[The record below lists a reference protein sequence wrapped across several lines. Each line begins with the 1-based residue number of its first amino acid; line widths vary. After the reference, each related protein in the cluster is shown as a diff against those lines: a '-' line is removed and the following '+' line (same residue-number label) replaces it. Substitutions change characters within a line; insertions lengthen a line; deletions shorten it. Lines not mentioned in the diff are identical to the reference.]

1 MNADK
6 KKNGSFFSEYALFRN
21 PILCEIIG
29 VAPVLAVAVSIKT
42 GLLLSAMMFC
52 SLIITEALT
61 KVFFEKLSAPVRMLM
76 YFLTGSAVS
85 VTAMAVTDKLLPT
98 LSAELGLFLPLTAV
112 SSFTAVHCERYAVEK
127 SKHPFAKHALFSAA
141 GYTFVTLAVSAVRE
155 LAAYGTLFGLKITSH
170 GISRGYLMPFFAL
183 ILMGFMSAGLKAF
196 AERHGSADVVENA
209 FMEHSILVDGESAE
223 EDMRRFV
230 RIKTA
235 FAVRKKEQKE
245 KKTEKERIKSE
256 KKRIEAERRRVE
268 AERKEKEKT
277 EKAERERL
285 EKERA
290 ERERLEKERAE
301 RERLE
306 KEQAERERLEKERA
320 ERERLEKERAERERL
335 EKERAERER
344 LEKERAER
352 ERLEKERAER
362 ELLEKERA
370 ERERLEKERAER
382 ERLEKERAE
391 RERLEKERIERERLE
406 KERAERERLEKE
418 RAERERLEKERAE
431 RERFEKERLEAAERA
446 RNARVEIEARREVLR
461 RDEELRRAE
470 AKKREEA
477 VRAARMS
484 AEEEKMRMREQA
496 EKERFVRKAVMQ
508 EERRRRKLGLPS
520 LTSEEIATAFESGSV
535 RAYGTPSEKRG
546 NAKNP
551 YIMPLS
557 DDGEEKMR

>member
-112 SSFTAVHCERYAVEK
+112 SSFTAVHCERYAVEM

-235 FAVRKKEQKE
+235 FAVRKKAQKE

-306 KEQAERERLEKERA
+306 KERAERERLEKERVERERLEKERAERERLEKERA

-362 ELLEKERA
+362 E
-370 ERERLEKERAER
+370 RLEKERAER

-391 RERLEKERIERERLE
+391 RERLE
-406 KERAERERLEKE
+406 
-418 RAERERLEKERAE
+418 
-431 RERFEKERLEAAERA
+431 AAERA
-446 RNARVEIEARREVLR
+446 RNARAEIEARREVLR

>member
-52 SLIITEALT
+52 SLIINEALT

-112 SSFTAVHCERYAVEK
+112 SSFTAVHCERYAVEM

-235 FAVRKKEQKE
+235 FAVRKKAQKE

-306 KEQAERERLEKERA
+306 KERA

-335 EKERAERER
+335 EKER
-344 LEKERAER
+344 
-352 ERLEKERAER
+352 
-362 ELLEKERA
+362 
-370 ERERLEKERAER
+370 
-382 ERLEKERAE
+382 
-391 RERLEKERIERERLE
+391 
-406 KERAERERLEKE
+406 
-418 RAERERLEKERAE
+418 
-431 RERFEKERLEAAERA
+431 LEAAERA
-446 RNARVEIEARREVLR
+446 RNARAEIEARREVLR
-461 RDEELRRAE
+461 REEELRRAE

>member
-52 SLIITEALT
+52 SLIINEALT

-112 SSFTAVHCERYAVEK
+112 SSFTAVHCERYAVEM

-235 FAVRKKEQKE
+235 FAVRKKAQKE
-245 KKTEKERIKSE
+245 KKTDKERIKSE

-290 ERERLEKERAE
+290 ERERLEKEH
-301 RERLE
+301 
-306 KEQAERERLEKERA
+306 AERERLEKERA

-335 EKERAERER
+335 EKEH
-344 LEKERAER
+344 
-352 ERLEKERAER
+352 
-362 ELLEKERA
+362 A

-391 RERLEKERIERERLE
+391 RERRE

-418 RAERERLEKERAE
+418 RAERERLEKEL
-431 RERFEKERLEAAERA
+431 LEAAERA
-446 RNARVEIEARREVLR
+446 RNARAEIEARREVLR
-461 RDEELRRAE
+461 REEELRRAE

>member
-235 FAVRKKEQKE
+235 FAVRKKAQKK

-277 EKAERERL
+277 EKAERERLEKERIERERLEKERAERERL

-352 ERLEKERAER
+352 ERF
-362 ELLEKERA
+362 EKERA
-370 ERERLEKERAER
+370 ERERLEKERVER
-382 ERLEKERAE
+382 ER
-391 RERLEKERIERERLE
+391 I
-406 KERAERERLEKE
+406 
-418 RAERERLEKERAE
+418 
-431 RERFEKERLEAAERA
+431 EKERLEAAERA
-446 RNARVEIEARREVLR
+446 RNARAEIEARREVLR

-477 VRAARMS
+477 VRAARML

-520 LTSEEIATAFESGSV
+520 LTSEEIAAAFESGSV

>member
-6 KKNGSFFSEYALFRN
+6 KKNGFFFSEYALFRN

-112 SSFTAVHCERYAVEK
+112 SSFTAVHCERYAVEM
-127 SKHPFAKHALFSAA
+127 SKHTFAKHALFSAA

-235 FAVRKKEQKE
+235 FAVRKKAQKE

-290 ERERLEKERAE
+290 D
-301 RERLE
+301 
-306 KEQAERERLEKERA
+306 RERLEKERA

-344 LEKERAER
+344 LEKERV
-352 ERLEKERAER
+352 
-362 ELLEKERA
+362 

-391 RERLEKERIERERLE
+391 RERI
-406 KERAERERLEKE
+406 
-418 RAERERLEKERAE
+418 
-431 RERFEKERLEAAERA
+431 EKERLEAAERA
-446 RNARVEIEARREVLR
+446 RNARAEIEARREVLR

-520 LTSEEIATAFESGSV
+520 LTSEEIAAAFESGSV
-535 RAYGTPSEKRG
+535 RAYGMPSEKRG

>member
-52 SLIITEALT
+52 SLIINEALT

-112 SSFTAVHCERYAVEK
+112 SSFTAVHCERYAVEM

-196 AERHGSADVVENA
+196 AEHHGSADVVENA

-235 FAVRKKEQKE
+235 FAVRKKAQKE

-277 EKAERERL
+277 EKAERKRL

-301 RERLE
+301 HERLE
-306 KEQAERERLEKERA
+306 KERAERERLEKERA

-362 ELLEKERA
+362 ERLEKERA

-391 RERLEKERIERERLE
+391 RERLEKERAERERLE

-418 RAERERLEKERAE
+418 RAERERLEKER
-431 RERFEKERLEAAERA
+431 LEAAERA
-446 RNARVEIEARREVLR
+446 HNARAEIEARREVLR
-461 RDEELRRAE
+461 REEELRRAE

-557 DDGEEKMR
+557 DDGEEKMQ

>member
-52 SLIITEALT
+52 SLIINEALT

-112 SSFTAVHCERYAVEK
+112 SSFTAVHCERYAVEM

-235 FAVRKKEQKE
+235 FAVRKKAQKE

-306 KEQAERERLEKERA
+306 KERAERERLEKERA

-362 ELLEKERA
+362 ERLEKERA

-391 RERLEKERIERERLE
+391 RERLEKER
-406 KERAERERLEKE
+406 AERERI
-418 RAERERLEKERAE
+418 
-431 RERFEKERLEAAERA
+431 EKERLEAAERA
-446 RNARVEIEARREVLR
+446 RNARAEIEARREVLR

>member
-112 SSFTAVHCERYAVEK
+112 SSFTAVHCERYAVEM

-235 FAVRKKEQKE
+235 FAVRKKAQKE

-306 KEQAERERLEKERA
+306 KERAERERLEKERADERERLEKERAERERLEKERA

-362 ELLEKERA
+362 E
-370 ERERLEKERAER
+370 
-382 ERLEKERAE
+382 
-391 RERLEKERIERERLE
+391 RI
-406 KERAERERLEKE
+406 
-418 RAERERLEKERAE
+418 
-431 RERFEKERLEAAERA
+431 EKERLEAAERA
-446 RNARVEIEARREVLR
+446 RNARAEIEARREVLR
-461 RDEELRRAE
+461 REEELRRAE
-470 AKKREEA
+470 VKKREEA

-520 LTSEEIATAFESGSV
+520 LTSEEIAAAFESGSV
-535 RAYGTPSEKRG
+535 RAYGTSSEKRG

>member
-52 SLIITEALT
+52 SLIINEALT

-112 SSFTAVHCERYAVEK
+112 SSFTAVHCERYAVEM

-235 FAVRKKEQKE
+235 FAVRKKAQKE

-256 KKRIEAERRRVE
+256 KKRIETERRRVE

-290 ERERLEKERAE
+290 ERERLEKER
-301 RERLE
+301 
-306 KEQAERERLEKERA
+306 
-320 ERERLEKERAERERL
+320 
-335 EKERAERER
+335 
-344 LEKERAER
+344 
-352 ERLEKERAER
+352 
-362 ELLEKERA
+362 
-370 ERERLEKERAER
+370 
-382 ERLEKERAE
+382 
-391 RERLEKERIERERLE
+391 
-406 KERAERERLEKE
+406 
-418 RAERERLEKERAE
+418 
-431 RERFEKERLEAAERA
+431 LEAAERA
-446 RNARVEIEARREVLR
+446 RNARAEIEARREVLR
-461 RDEELRRAE
+461 REEELRRAE

>member
-52 SLIITEALT
+52 SLIINEALT

-112 SSFTAVHCERYAVEK
+112 SSFTAVHCERYAVEM

-235 FAVRKKEQKE
+235 FAVRKKAQKE

-306 KEQAERERLEKERA
+306 KERA

-344 LEKERAER
+344 LEKER
-352 ERLEKERAER
+352 
-362 ELLEKERA
+362 
-370 ERERLEKERAER
+370 
-382 ERLEKERAE
+382 
-391 RERLEKERIERERLE
+391 
-406 KERAERERLEKE
+406 
-418 RAERERLEKERAE
+418 
-431 RERFEKERLEAAERA
+431 LEAAERA
-446 RNARVEIEARREVLR
+446 RNARAEIEARREVLR
-461 RDEELRRAE
+461 REEELRRAE

>member
-85 VTAMAVTDKLLPT
+85 VAAMAVTDKLLPT

-112 SSFTAVHCERYAVEK
+112 SSFTAVHCERYAVEM
-127 SKHPFAKHALFSAA
+127 SKHTFAKHALFSAA

-268 AERKEKEKT
+268 TERKEKEKT
-277 EKAERERL
+277 EK
-285 EKERA
+285 
-290 ERERLEKERAE
+290 
-301 RERLE
+301 
-306 KEQAERERLEKERA
+306 AERERLEKERA

-362 ELLEKERA
+362 E
-370 ERERLEKERAER
+370 RLEKERAER
-382 ERLEKERAE
+382 ERLEKER
-391 RERLEKERIERERLE
+391 
-406 KERAERERLEKE
+406 
-418 RAERERLEKERAE
+418 
-431 RERFEKERLEAAERA
+431 LEAAERA
-446 RNARVEIEARREVLR
+446 RNARAEIEARREVLR

-520 LTSEEIATAFESGSV
+520 LTSEEIAAAFESGSV

>member
-112 SSFTAVHCERYAVEK
+112 SSFTAVHCERYAVEM
-127 SKHPFAKHALFSAA
+127 SKHTFAKHALFSAA

-235 FAVRKKEQKE
+235 FAVRKKAQKE

-306 KEQAERERLEKERA
+306 KERA

-344 LEKERAER
+344 
-352 ERLEKERAER
+352 
-362 ELLEKERA
+362 
-370 ERERLEKERAER
+370 
-382 ERLEKERAE
+382 
-391 RERLEKERIERERLE
+391 I
-406 KERAERERLEKE
+406 
-418 RAERERLEKERAE
+418 
-431 RERFEKERLEAAERA
+431 EKERLEAAERA
-446 RNARVEIEARREVLR
+446 RNARAEIEARREVLR

-520 LTSEEIATAFESGSV
+520 LTSEEIAAAFESGSV

>member
-52 SLIITEALT
+52 SLIINEALT

-112 SSFTAVHCERYAVEK
+112 SSFTAVHCERYAVEM

-183 ILMGFMSAGLKAF
+183 ILMGFMSAVLKAF

-235 FAVRKKEQKE
+235 FAVRKKAQKE

-285 EKERA
+285 EKER
-290 ERERLEKERAE
+290 
-301 RERLE
+301 
-306 KEQAERERLEKERA
+306 
-320 ERERLEKERAERERL
+320 
-335 EKERAERER
+335 
-344 LEKERAER
+344 
-352 ERLEKERAER
+352 
-362 ELLEKERA
+362 
-370 ERERLEKERAER
+370 
-382 ERLEKERAE
+382 
-391 RERLEKERIERERLE
+391 
-406 KERAERERLEKE
+406 
-418 RAERERLEKERAE
+418 
-431 RERFEKERLEAAERA
+431 LEAAERA
-446 RNARVEIEARREVLR
+446 RNARAEIEERREVLR
-461 RDEELRRAE
+461 REEELRRAE

>member
-29 VAPVLAVAVSIKT
+29 VAPVLAVAVNIKT

-112 SSFTAVHCERYAVEK
+112 SSFTAVHCERYAVEM
-127 SKHPFAKHALFSAA
+127 SKHTFAKHALFSAA

-235 FAVRKKEQKE
+235 FAVRKKAQKE
-245 KKTEKERIKSE
+245 KKTEKERKKSE

-290 ERERLEKERAE
+290 ERER
-301 RERLE
+301 
-306 KEQAERERLEKERA
+306 
-320 ERERLEKERAERERL
+320 
-335 EKERAERER
+335 
-344 LEKERAER
+344 
-352 ERLEKERAER
+352 
-362 ELLEKERA
+362 
-370 ERERLEKERAER
+370 
-382 ERLEKERAE
+382 
-391 RERLEKERIERERLE
+391 
-406 KERAERERLEKE
+406 
-418 RAERERLEKERAE
+418 
-431 RERFEKERLEAAERA
+431 FEKERLEAAERA
-446 RNARVEIEARREVLR
+446 RNARAEIEARREVLR
-461 RDEELRRAE
+461 REEELRRAE

>member
-112 SSFTAVHCERYAVEK
+112 SSFTAVHCERYAVEM

-235 FAVRKKEQKE
+235 FAVRKKAQKE

-301 RERLE
+301 RER
-306 KEQAERERLEKERA
+306 
-320 ERERLEKERAERERL
+320 
-335 EKERAERER
+335 
-344 LEKERAER
+344 
-352 ERLEKERAER
+352 
-362 ELLEKERA
+362 
-370 ERERLEKERAER
+370 
-382 ERLEKERAE
+382 
-391 RERLEKERIERERLE
+391 I
-406 KERAERERLEKE
+406 
-418 RAERERLEKERAE
+418 
-431 RERFEKERLEAAERA
+431 EKERLEAAERA

-520 LTSEEIATAFESGSV
+520 LTSEEIAAAFESGSV

>member
-52 SLIITEALT
+52 SLIINEALT

-112 SSFTAVHCERYAVEK
+112 SSFTAVHCERYAVEM

-183 ILMGFMSAGLKAF
+183 ILMGFMSAVLKAF

-235 FAVRKKEQKE
+235 FAVRKKAQKE

-290 ERERLEKERAE
+290 ERERLEKER
-301 RERLE
+301 
-306 KEQAERERLEKERA
+306 
-320 ERERLEKERAERERL
+320 
-335 EKERAERER
+335 
-344 LEKERAER
+344 
-352 ERLEKERAER
+352 
-362 ELLEKERA
+362 
-370 ERERLEKERAER
+370 
-382 ERLEKERAE
+382 
-391 RERLEKERIERERLE
+391 
-406 KERAERERLEKE
+406 
-418 RAERERLEKERAE
+418 
-431 RERFEKERLEAAERA
+431 LEAAERA
-446 RNARVEIEARREVLR
+446 RNARAEIEERREVLR
-461 RDEELRRAE
+461 REEELRRAE

>member
-6 KKNGSFFSEYALFRN
+6 KKNGFFFSEYALFRN

-112 SSFTAVHCERYAVEK
+112 SSFTAVHCERYAVEM
-127 SKHPFAKHALFSAA
+127 SKHTFAKHALFSAA

-235 FAVRKKEQKE
+235 FAVRKKAQKE

-290 ERERLEKERAE
+290 D
-301 RERLE
+301 
-306 KEQAERERLEKERA
+306 RERLEKERA

-344 LEKERAER
+344 LEKERV
-352 ERLEKERAER
+352 
-362 ELLEKERA
+362 
-370 ERERLEKERAER
+370 
-382 ERLEKERAE
+382 
-391 RERLEKERIERERLE
+391 ERERLE

-431 RERFEKERLEAAERA
+431 RERFEKERAERERFEKERAERERLEKERAERERIEKERLEAAERA
-446 RNARVEIEARREVLR
+446 RNARAEIEARREVLR

-520 LTSEEIATAFESGSV
+520 LTSEEIAAAFESGSV
-535 RAYGTPSEKRG
+535 RAYGMPSEKRG

>member
-52 SLIITEALT
+52 SLIINEALT

-112 SSFTAVHCERYAVEK
+112 SSFTAVHCERYAVEM

-235 FAVRKKEQKE
+235 FAVRKKAQKE

-256 KKRIEAERRRVE
+256 KKRIETERRRVE

-301 RERLE
+301 RERLG
-306 KEQAERERLEKERA
+306 
-320 ERERLEKERAERERL
+320 
-335 EKERAERER
+335 
-344 LEKERAER
+344 
-352 ERLEKERAER
+352 
-362 ELLEKERA
+362 
-370 ERERLEKERAER
+370 
-382 ERLEKERAE
+382 
-391 RERLEKERIERERLE
+391 
-406 KERAERERLEKE
+406 
-418 RAERERLEKERAE
+418 
-431 RERFEKERLEAAERA
+431 KERLEAAERA
-446 RNARVEIEARREVLR
+446 RNARAEIEARREVLR
-461 RDEELRRAE
+461 REEELRRAE

>member
-52 SLIITEALT
+52 SLIINEALT

-112 SSFTAVHCERYAVEK
+112 SSFTAVHCERYAVEM

-235 FAVRKKEQKE
+235 FAVRKKAQKE

-306 KEQAERERLEKERA
+306 KERA
-320 ERERLEKERAERERL
+320 ERERLEKER
-335 EKERAERER
+335 
-344 LEKERAER
+344 
-352 ERLEKERAER
+352 
-362 ELLEKERA
+362 
-370 ERERLEKERAER
+370 
-382 ERLEKERAE
+382 
-391 RERLEKERIERERLE
+391 
-406 KERAERERLEKE
+406 
-418 RAERERLEKERAE
+418 
-431 RERFEKERLEAAERA
+431 LEAAERV
-446 RNARVEIEARREVLR
+446 RNARAEIEARREVLR
-461 RDEELRRAE
+461 REEELRRAE

>member
-52 SLIITEALT
+52 SLIINEALT

-112 SSFTAVHCERYAVEK
+112 SSFTAVHCERYAVEM

-155 LAAYGTLFGLKITSH
+155 LAAYGTLFGLKITSR

-235 FAVRKKEQKE
+235 FAVRKKAQKE

-256 KKRIEAERRRVE
+256 KKRIETERRRVE

-277 EKAERERL
+277 EKAERERLKKERAERERL

-301 RERLE
+301 RERIE
-306 KEQAERERLEKERA
+306 KERAERERLEKERA

-362 ELLEKERA
+362 E
-370 ERERLEKERAER
+370 
-382 ERLEKERAE
+382 
-391 RERLEKERIERERLE
+391 RI
-406 KERAERERLEKE
+406 
-418 RAERERLEKERAE
+418 
-431 RERFEKERLEAAERA
+431 EKERLEAAERA
-446 RNARVEIEARREVLR
+446 HNARAEIEARREVLR
-461 RDEELRRAE
+461 REEELRRAE

>member
-52 SLIITEALT
+52 SLIINEALT

-112 SSFTAVHCERYAVEK
+112 SSFTAVHCERYAVEM
-127 SKHPFAKHALFSAA
+127 SKHTFAKHALFSAA

-235 FAVRKKEQKE
+235 FAVRKKAQKE
-245 KKTEKERIKSE
+245 KKTEKGRIKSE

-290 ERERLEKERAE
+290 EC
-301 RERLE
+301 
-306 KEQAERERLEKERA
+306 ERLEKERA
-320 ERERLEKERAERERL
+320 ERERLEKER
-335 EKERAERER
+335 
-344 LEKERAER
+344 
-352 ERLEKERAER
+352 
-362 ELLEKERA
+362 
-370 ERERLEKERAER
+370 
-382 ERLEKERAE
+382 
-391 RERLEKERIERERLE
+391 
-406 KERAERERLEKE
+406 
-418 RAERERLEKERAE
+418 
-431 RERFEKERLEAAERA
+431 LEAAERA
-446 RNARVEIEARREVLR
+446 RNARAEIEARREVLR

-520 LTSEEIATAFESGSV
+520 LTSEEIAAAFESGSV

>member
-112 SSFTAVHCERYAVEK
+112 SSFTAVHCERYAVEM

-235 FAVRKKEQKE
+235 FAVRKKAQKE

-306 KEQAERERLEKERA
+306 KERAERERLEKEHAERERLEKERA

-344 LEKERAER
+344 LEKER
-352 ERLEKERAER
+352 
-362 ELLEKERA
+362 
-370 ERERLEKERAER
+370 
-382 ERLEKERAE
+382 
-391 RERLEKERIERERLE
+391 
-406 KERAERERLEKE
+406 
-418 RAERERLEKERAE
+418 
-431 RERFEKERLEAAERA
+431 LEAAERA
-446 RNARVEIEARREVLR
+446 RNARAEIEARREVLR
-461 RDEELRRAE
+461 REEELRRAE

>member
-52 SLIITEALT
+52 SLIITEAFT

-112 SSFTAVHCERYAVEK
+112 SSFTAVHCERYAVEM
-127 SKHPFAKHALFSAA
+127 SKHTFAKHALFSAA

-235 FAVRKKEQKE
+235 FAVRKKAQKE

-290 ERERLEKERAE
+290 ERERLEKERV
-301 RERLE
+301 
-306 KEQAERERLEKERA
+306 ERERLEKERA

-362 ELLEKERA
+362 E
-370 ERERLEKERAER
+370 
-382 ERLEKERAE
+382 
-391 RERLEKERIERERLE
+391 RI
-406 KERAERERLEKE
+406 
-418 RAERERLEKERAE
+418 
-431 RERFEKERLEAAERA
+431 EKERLEAAERA
-446 RNARVEIEARREVLR
+446 RNARAEIEARREVLR

-520 LTSEEIATAFESGSV
+520 LTSEEIAAAFESGSV

>member
-52 SLIITEALT
+52 SLIINEALT

-112 SSFTAVHCERYAVEK
+112 SSFTAVHCERYAVEM

-183 ILMGFMSAGLKAF
+183 ILMGFMSAVLKAF

-235 FAVRKKEQKE
+235 FAVRKKAQKE

-268 AERKEKEKT
+268 AERKEKEKN

-306 KEQAERERLEKERA
+306 KERTERERLEKERA
-320 ERERLEKERAERERL
+320 ERERLKKERAERERL
-335 EKERAERER
+335 
-344 LEKERAER
+344 
-352 ERLEKERAER
+352 
-362 ELLEKERA
+362 
-370 ERERLEKERAER
+370 
-382 ERLEKERAE
+382 
-391 RERLEKERIERERLE
+391 
-406 KERAERERLEKE
+406 
-418 RAERERLEKERAE
+418 
-431 RERFEKERLEAAERA
+431 EKERLEAAERA
-446 RNARVEIEARREVLR
+446 RNARAEIEERREVLR
-461 RDEELRRAE
+461 REEELRRAE

>member
-52 SLIITEALT
+52 SLIINEALT

-112 SSFTAVHCERYAVEK
+112 SSFTAVHCERYAVEM

-235 FAVRKKEQKE
+235 FAVRKKAQKE

-256 KKRIEAERRRVE
+256 KKRIETERRRVE

-277 EKAERERL
+277 EK
-285 EKERA
+285 
-290 ERERLEKERAE
+290 
-301 RERLE
+301 
-306 KEQAERERLEKERA
+306 AERERLEKERA

-362 ELLEKERA
+362 ERLEKERA

-391 RERLEKERIERERLE
+391 RERLK
-406 KERAERERLEKE
+406 KERAERERI
-418 RAERERLEKERAE
+418 
-431 RERFEKERLEAAERA
+431 EKERLEAAERA
-446 RNARVEIEARREVLR
+446 RNARAEIEARREVLR
-461 RDEELRRAE
+461 REEELRRAE

-508 EERRRRKLGLPS
+508 EERRRKKLGLPS

>member
-6 KKNGSFFSEYALFRN
+6 KKNGFFFSEYALFRN

-112 SSFTAVHCERYAVEK
+112 SSFTAVHCERYAVEM
-127 SKHPFAKHALFSAA
+127 SKHTFAKHALFSAA

-235 FAVRKKEQKE
+235 FAVRKKAQKE

-290 ERERLEKERAE
+290 D
-301 RERLE
+301 
-306 KEQAERERLEKERA
+306 RERLEKERA

-335 EKERAERER
+335 EKERVERER
-344 LEKERAER
+344 FEKERAER
-352 ERLEKERAER
+352 ERF
-362 ELLEKERA
+362 EKERA

-382 ERLEKERAE
+382 ER
-391 RERLEKERIERERLE
+391 I
-406 KERAERERLEKE
+406 
-418 RAERERLEKERAE
+418 
-431 RERFEKERLEAAERA
+431 EKERLEAAERA
-446 RNARVEIEARREVLR
+446 RNARAEIEARREVLR

-520 LTSEEIATAFESGSV
+520 LTSEEIAAAFESGSV
-535 RAYGTPSEKRG
+535 RAYGMPSEKRG

>member
-112 SSFTAVHCERYAVEK
+112 SSFTAVHCERYAVEM

-235 FAVRKKEQKE
+235 FAVRKKAQKE

-306 KEQAERERLEKERA
+306 KERAERERLEKERVERERLEKERAERERLEKERA

-362 ELLEKERA
+362 ERLEKERA

-391 RERLEKERIERERLE
+391 RERLE
-406 KERAERERLEKE
+406 
-418 RAERERLEKERAE
+418 
-431 RERFEKERLEAAERA
+431 AAERA
-446 RNARVEIEARREVLR
+446 RNARAEIEARREVLR

>member
-29 VAPVLAVAVSIKT
+29 VVPVLAVAVSIKT

-112 SSFTAVHCERYAVEK
+112 SSFTAVHCERYAVEM

-235 FAVRKKEQKE
+235 FAVRKKAQKE

-306 KEQAERERLEKERA
+306 KERDERERLEKERA

-352 ERLEKERAER
+352 ER
-362 ELLEKERA
+362 
-370 ERERLEKERAER
+370 
-382 ERLEKERAE
+382 
-391 RERLEKERIERERLE
+391 I
-406 KERAERERLEKE
+406 
-418 RAERERLEKERAE
+418 
-431 RERFEKERLEAAERA
+431 EKERLEAAERA

-520 LTSEEIATAFESGSV
+520 LTSEEIAAAFESGSV

>member
-52 SLIITEALT
+52 SLIINEALT

-112 SSFTAVHCERYAVEK
+112 SSFTAVHCERYAVEM

-235 FAVRKKEQKE
+235 FAVRKKAQKE

-306 KEQAERERLEKERA
+306 KERA

-352 ERLEKERAER
+352 ER
-362 ELLEKERA
+362 
-370 ERERLEKERAER
+370 
-382 ERLEKERAE
+382 
-391 RERLEKERIERERLE
+391 I
-406 KERAERERLEKE
+406 
-418 RAERERLEKERAE
+418 
-431 RERFEKERLEAAERA
+431 EKERLEAAERA
-446 RNARVEIEARREVLR
+446 RNARAEIEARREVLR
-461 RDEELRRAE
+461 REEELRRAE

-535 RAYGTPSEKRG
+535 RAYGTLSEKRG